1 MKSPN
6 KNDPEKNDPDN
17 NNSQKNSANQAVL
30 EFMSNR
36 RSVPAKFMS
45 GPGPDDEQLVAI
57 LKIASR
63 APDHGKLT
71 PWRFIHYG
79 PKKCAELGE
88 IVLKRAH
95 ERASEKGRALNEE
108 QIAIERHRF
117 VRAPVVVAVVSSAA
131 ENEKIPQWEQILS
144 SGAVAMNMLI
154 GANAAGF
161 DAQWLT
167 EWCAYDEA
175 LREALGLKDG
185 ERITGFVHIGT
196 RLNPKTPRGRPELE
210 DIYTYVEK

>member
-1 MKSPN
+1 MKSPD
-6 KNDPEKNDPDN
+6 KNHPDMEN
-17 NNSQKNSANQAVL
+17 IQKNTTNQAVL
-30 EFMSNR
+30 DFMSNR

-45 GPGPDDEQLVAI
+45 GPGPDHEQLVAI
-57 LKIASR
+57 LNIASR

-79 PKKCAELGE
+79 PQKCAELGE
-88 IVLKRAH
+88 VILKIAH
-95 ERASEKGRALNEE
+95 QRASEKGQALNEE
-108 QIAIERHRF
+108 LIAIERHRF
-117 VRAPVVVAVVSSAA
+117 VRAPVVVAVVSTAA
-131 ENEKIPQWEQILS
+131 EHQKIPQWEQILS

-154 GANAAGF
+154 ATNAAGF

-175 LREALGLKDG
+175 LREDFGLKDG
-185 ERITGFVHIGT
+185 ERITGFIHMGT